1 MNQEVPMSQPVNSPI
16 WPSTQGLGTF
26 LNLPSGKGFIAL
38 LEAFRM
44 TGGTAPGDVVG
55 GLLED
60 HQAGNSLSLAKLIS
74 TGQAFGF
81 GWRGYLWIPMF
92 QFNAD
97 DLALKAG
104 AQSVRAAM
112 PALRSGWLVA
122 AWFAAPNALLEGR
135 RPADMLDSDLETVI
149 RAARSL
155 ASVDEFG
162 LGYVRRAHEVAAHR

>member
-1 MNQEVPMSQPVNSPI
+1 MHQEVSMSVPVTGSI
-16 WPSTQGLGTF
+16 WPSPQGLGTC
-26 LNLPSGKGFIAL
+26 LNLRSGRGFIAL

-44 TGGTAPGDVVG
+44 TGGIAPGDVVG

-60 HQAGNSLSLAKLIS
+60 HQAGDSVSLAKLIF

-81 GWRGYLWIPMF
+81 DWRENLWIPMF

-97 DLALKAG
+97 DLALKVG
-104 AQSVRAAM
+104 AQSVRAAL
-112 PALRSGWLVA
+112 PALWSGWLVA

-135 RPADMLDSDLETVI
+135 RPADMLDSDLETVT

-155 ASVDEFG
+155 ASVDEIG
-162 LGYVRRAHEVAAHR
+162 VECVRRGHEVAAHM